1 MLWDTHKLLIILEVV
16 LNAISVIRKIYTAK
30 YGKKQSEPNALDKLL
45 DEVNDN
51 KYIF

>member
-1 MLWDTHKLLIILEVV
+1 MYILQHYTCNVSFHQVAAAE
-16 LNAISVIRKIYTAK
+16 ARKIYTAK

-45 DEVNDN
+45 EEVNDD